1 MGSNPR
7 STLKERGTL
16 EKQEKAPELTKIM
29 GWYHKHEI
37 IMQELIRA
45 VIALPLWMGGL
56 WYLGNTGVLVIS
68 PQVALIVSVSLSTVM
83 FSVLVVLRKRTG
95 QKLQVT
101 RIRYMLILIL
111 VVCVAGFIW
120 FMSQGEVIRAVL
132 SAIVVLFL
140 GALTLFIMRK
150 RGSKW

>member
-1 MGSNPR
+1 VR
-7 STLKERGTL
+7 
-16 EKQEKAPELTKIM
+16 KIM
-29 GWYHKHEI
+29 AWYHKHEI

-45 VIALPLWMGGL
+45 VAALPLWLYGL
-56 WYLGNTGVLVIS
+56 WYLQNTGVLAASTPTLLAFGAGIS
-68 PQVALIVSVSLSTVM
+68 ALQ
-83 FSVLVVLRKRTG
+83 FSVLVVLRRRTG

-101 RIRYMLILIL
+101 RIRYMLILLL

-120 FMSQGEVIRAVL
+120 FMSQAEVIRAVL

-150 RGSKW
+150 RGI

>member
-1 MGSNPR
+1 MV
-7 STLKERGTL
+7 
-16 EKQEKAPELTKIM
+16 
-29 GWYHKHEI
+29 WYHKHEI

>member
-1 MGSNPR
+1 MV
-7 STLKERGTL
+7 
-16 EKQEKAPELTKIM
+16 
-29 GWYHKHEI
+29 WYHKHEI

-101 RIRYMLILIL
+101 RIRYMLILLL

>member
-1 MGSNPR
+1 M
-7 STLKERGTL
+7 
-16 EKQEKAPELTKIM
+16 TKIM
-29 GWYHKHEI
+29 AWYHKHEI

-101 RIRYMLILIL
+101 RIRYMLILLL
-111 VVCVAGFIW
+111 VVCVVGFIW

-140 GALTLFIMRK
+140 GALALFIMKK
-150 RGSKW
+150 RGGKW

>member
-1 MGSNPR
+1 MR
-7 STLKERGTL
+7 
-16 EKQEKAPELTKIM
+16 KIM
-29 GWYHKHEI
+29 AWYHKHEI

-140 GALTLFIMRK
+140 GALTLFIMRR
-150 RGSKW
+150 RGGYRR

>member
-1 MGSNPR
+1 MM
-7 STLKERGTL
+7 
-16 EKQEKAPELTKIM
+16 EKITA
-29 GWYHKHEI
+29 WYHKHEI

-45 VIALPLWMGGL
+45 IIALPLWIGGL